1 MKPFDEDF
9 SFDKYAK
16 ILKAP
21 TPKSLVGKEVS
32 ASLKWYGDTCCLLLE
47 TPVCAS
53 DGKTLFLIGSCV
65 VDFSSSK
72 TTDGAFVVEKSCVDS
87 DSNDIASIFF
97 EMGCNTAPYQMQSAY
112 KDELDYIRALAL
124 AIMSDV
130 MLKIA
135 KETEVKDD
143 TLFDL
148 ARTMGFEL

>member
-16 ILKAP
+16 ILKVP

-32 ASLKWYGDTCCLLLE
+32 ASLKWDRDTCYLLLE
-47 TPVCAS
+47 TPVCVS
-53 DGKTLFLIGSCV
+53 DEKTLFLVGACV

-72 TTDGAFVVEKSCVDS
+72 TTDGAFVFEKSCVDS
-87 DSNDIASIFF
+87 DSNDVANIFLKCY
-97 EMGCNTAPYQMQSAY
+97 MAPYQMQSAY
-112 KDELDYIRALAL
+112 KDELDYIRTLSL

-130 MLKIA
+130 MLRIA
-135 KETEVKDD
+135 KETKVKDD
-143 TLFDL
+143 KLFDL

>member
-16 ILKAP
+16 ILKVP

-32 ASLKWYGDTCCLLLE
+32 ASLKWEGNTCCLFLE
-47 TPVCAS
+47 TPICAS
-53 DGKTLFLIGSCV
+53 DGKTLFLVGSCF

-72 TTDGAFVVEKSCVDS
+72 TTDGAFVIEKSCVDS

-97 EMGCNTAPYQMQSAY
+97 EIGCHTAPYQMQSAY
-112 KDELDYIRALAL
+112 KDELDYIRALSL

-130 MLKIA
+130 MLRIA
-135 KETEVKDD
+135 KETVKDD
-143 TLFDL
+143 KLFDL

>member
-16 ILKAP
+16 ILKVP

-32 ASLKWYGDTCCLLLE
+32 VSLKWDRDTCYLLLE
-47 TPVCAS
+47 TPVCVS
-53 DGKTLFLIGSCV
+53 DGKTLFLVGACV

-72 TTDGAFVVEKSCVDS
+72 TTDGAFVFEKSCVDS
-87 DSNDIASIFF
+87 DSNDVANIFLKCY
-97 EMGCNTAPYQMQSAY
+97 MAPYQMQSAY
-112 KDELDYIRALAL
+112 KDELDYIRTLSL

-130 MLKIA
+130 MLRIA
-135 KETEVKDD
+135 KETKVKDD
-143 TLFDL
+143 NLFDL

>member
-16 ILKAP
+16 ILKVP

-32 ASLKWYGDTCCLLLE
+32 ASLKWDGDTCYLLLE
-47 TPVCAS
+47 TPVCVS
-53 DGKTLFLIGSCV
+53 DEKTLFLVGSCI

-72 TTDGAFVVEKSCVDS
+72 TTDGAFVLEKSCIDS
-87 DSNDIASIFF
+87 DSNDVASIFLKCH
-97 EMGCNTAPYQMQSAY
+97 MAPYQMQSAY
-112 KDELDYIRALAL
+112 KDELDYIRTLSL

-130 MLKIA
+130 MLRIA
-135 KETEVKDD
+135 KETKVKDD
-143 TLFDL
+143 KLFDL

>member
-16 ILKAP
+16 ILKVP

-32 ASLKWYGDTCCLLLE
+32 ASLKWDGDTCYLLLE
-47 TPVCAS
+47 TPVCVS
-53 DGKTLFLIGSCV
+53 DEKTLFLVGSCI

-72 TTDGAFVVEKSCVDS
+72 TTYGAFVLEKSCIDS

-97 EMGCNTAPYQMQSAY
+97 EMGCYTAPYQMQSAY
-112 KDELDYIRALAL
+112 KDELGYIHALSL

-130 MLKIA
+130 MLRIA
-135 KETEVKDD
+135 KETKVKDD
-143 TLFDL
+143 KLFDL